1 MDEQD
6 LIPYAYRPDAGISNY
21 VLALFDE
28 FKNNRKP
35 YEEKA
40 EEHWYNFLSQ
50 YQASRNW
57 RIKEGEG
64 NRSRLFV
71 KVTQQ
76 KCYTAHAKTMEA
88 IGDNVPFDFEAMENL
103 DYSAI
108 PAEIV
113 REAALYRKRYLT
125 EYFKYIKLIDTLDD
139 SVLSATIFPAAIL
152 KGPIM
157 VTERQPVVKRRMI
170 AGVPAEQIDPSAS
183 PFMVAVEPVEKYI
196 CEEVPWWDYYV
207 DCNVKK
213 NRQSIG
219 EIHYKRL
226 SKQEFRDL
234 IDDPGYDRT
243 QLAEAIR
250 EVDNLANSL
259 EDAEED
265 KTSQQL
271 GDKFNGFEAIKDNKV
286 PIVEFWGL
294 VSAKSLRE
302 YGADVPENIRDDEDC
317 EACVTIVK
325 AGSNPIIKAQYN
337 FYGYRPFMVY
347 GVKKIP
353 NSVYKNSTAGL
364 MDDSQS
370 MINSGT
376 RMFVDGKALSGN
388 GCIGV
393 NKDKIDWTRTGSAEI
408 YPRKTFFVKGN
419 HNPSEALGS
428 ITFPDVTYGL
438 REMIELFVRFADEE
452 TGIPKY
458 TQGADQ
464 ASFLNKTASGMS
476 MIMGAANVNLK
487 PFLKNIDDNV
497 IEPLVERYDA
507 LFSMLGKYPPQ
518 FNIPLKVVAT
528 GTVSMMARELIVEN
542 LMRLLQITQNPQDA
556 MLVNRRSILKDI
568 AEKLGLAKFVNS
580 DEEIQRIERMMAERQ
595 NQMQVEPNVSV
606 DKLFQFMTPGEQA
619 QVIAAMGVHPDPR
632 RMPPAPPPQQG
643 PAGFQPAQPPQA
655 PGGMNV

>member
-6 LIPYAYRPDAGISNY
+6 LAPYAYRADDGISTY
-21 VLALFDE
+21 VLALFEE
-28 FKNNRKP
+28 FKTNRKP
-35 YEEKA
+35 YEDKA

-50 YQASRNW
+50 YQASKTW
-57 RIKEGEG
+57 RVKEGEG
-64 NRSRLFV
+64 NRSRIFV

-76 KCYTAHAKTMEA
+76 KCYTAHAKTMDA
-88 IGDNVPFDFEAMENL
+88 IGNDIPFDLEGMENL
-103 DYSAI
+103 DYSSVPVEVI
-108 PAEIV
+108 
-113 REAALYRKRYLT
+113 REAALYRKRYLS
-125 EYFKYIKLIDTLDD
+125 EYFKYVKLVDTLDD

-157 VTERQPVVKRRMI
+157 VTERQPVVKRRLI
-170 AGVPAEQIDPSAS
+170 AGVPAEQLDPSAS

-196 CEEVPWWDYYV
+196 CEEIPWWDYYV

-213 NRQSIG
+213 NSKSIG

-234 IDDPGYDRT
+234 IDDPGYDRE

-259 EDAEED
+259 ESSEED

-271 GDKFNGFEAIKDNKV
+271 GDKFNGYESIKDNKV

-294 VSAKSLRE
+294 VSAKSLRA

-376 RMFVDGKALSGN
+376 RMFVDNKALSGN

-393 NKDKIDWTRTGSAEI
+393 NKDKIDWTKTGSAEI
-408 YPRKTFFVKGN
+408 YPRKTFFIKNN
-419 HNPSEALGS
+419 HSPAEAIGS
-428 ITFPDVTYGL
+428 ISFPDTTYGL
-438 REMIELFVRFADEE
+438 REMIEFFVRMADEE

-518 FNIPLKVVAT
+518 YDIPLKVVAT

-542 LMRLLQITQNPQDA
+542 LMRLLQITQNPQDS
-556 MLVNRRSILKDI
+556 MLVNRRAILKDI
-568 AEKLGLAKFVNS
+568 AEKLGLSKFVNS
-580 DEEIQRIERMMAERQ
+580 DDEIQRIERMMAERQ
-595 NQMQVEPNVSV
+595 NQMQVEPKVSV
-606 DKLFQFMTPGEQA
+606 DKLFQFMSPAEQA
-619 QVIAAMGVHPDPR
+619 QVIAATGIQPDPR
-632 RMPPAPPPQQG
+632 RMPPPPPQPG

>member
-1 MDEQD
+1 MDEQA
-6 LIPYAYRPDAGISNY
+6 LTPYAYRPDAGISNY
-21 VLALFDE
+21 VLALFEE

-76 KCYTAHAKTMEA
+76 KCYTAHAKTMDA

-113 REAALYRKRYLT
+113 RAAALYRKRYLT

-595 NQMQVEPNVSV
+595 NQMQVEPKISV

-619 QVIAAMGVHPDPR
+619 QVIAATGVQPDPR

>member
-6 LIPYAYRPDAGISNY
+6 IAPYAYRPDSGISSY
-21 VLALFDE
+21 VLALFEE
-28 FKNNRKP
+28 FKTNRKP

-50 YQASRNW
+50 YQASKTW
-57 RIKEGEG
+57 RVKEGEG
-64 NRSRLFV
+64 NRSRIFV

-76 KCYTAHAKTMEA
+76 KCYTAHAKTMDA
-88 IGDNVPFDFEAMENL
+88 IGDNIPFDFEAMENL

-113 REAALYRKRYLT
+113 RKAALYRKRYLS
-125 EYFKYIKLIDTLDD
+125 EYFKYVKLIDTLDD

-157 VTERQPVVKRRMI
+157 VTERQPVVRRRMI

-183 PFMVAVEPVEKYI
+183 PFMVVVEPVEKYI

-213 NRQSIG
+213 NSKSIG

-234 IDDPGYDRT
+234 IDDPGYDRA

-271 GDKFNGFEAIKDNKV
+271 GDKFNGYEAIKDNKV

-376 RMFVDGKALSGN
+376 RMFVDNKALSGN
-388 GCIGV
+388 GCLGV
-393 NKDKIDWTRTGSAEI
+393 NKDKIDWTKTGSPEI
-408 YPRKTFFVKGN
+408 YPRKTFYIKGN
-419 HNPSEALGS
+419 HSPQEAIGS
-428 ITFPDVTYGL
+428 IVFPDTTYGL

-464 ASFLNKTASGMS
+464 ASFLNKTAAGMS

-518 FNIPLKVVAT
+518 FDIPLKIVAT

-556 MLVNRRSILKDI
+556 MLVNRRAILKDI
-568 AEKLGLAKFVNS
+568 AEKLGLSKFVNS
-580 DEEIQRIERMMAERQ
+580 DEEIQRIERMLAERQ
-595 NQMQVEPNVSV
+595 NQMQVEPKVSV
-606 DKLFQFMTPGEQA
+606 DKLFQFMTPAEQA
-619 QVIAAMGVHPDPR
+619 QVIAATGVQPDPR
-632 RMPPAPPPQQG
+632 RMHPPPQPG
-643 PAGFQPAQPPQA
+643 PAGFQAAQPPQA

>member
-1 MDEQD
+1 MDEQT
-6 LIPYAYRPDAGISNY
+6 LTPYAYRPDAGISNY
-21 VLALFDE
+21 VLALFEE

-476 MIMGAANVNLK
+476 MIMGAANLNLK

-606 DKLFQFMTPGEQA
+606 DKIFQFMTPGEQA
-619 QVIAAMGVHPDPR
+619 QVIAAMGVQPDPR